1 MKKISCS
8 FRNMATFC
16 FIFCKEIFKVENY
29 SGEEIIS
36 SKYGRINPKGG
47 HETLQLLSK
56 TYNCKSGLISKG
68 VFTLVPCSKNLALKF
83 FILGRKVEGL

>member
-1 MKKISCS
+1 MKEISCS

-29 SGEEIIS
+29 TREEIIS
-36 SKYGRINPKGG
+36 SKYGRHSKINPKGG
-47 HETLQLLSK
+47 HETLQSGQLLSK

-68 VFTLVPCSKNLALKF
+68 VFTLVPSSKNLALNF
-83 FILGRKVEGL
+83 LF